1 MKLVAYLIMT
11 VCLCLGTLSATV
23 AYAPSVSLPDERL
36 VGATLNAPAGVVDE
50 GAEEPEPLAEKGE
63 VVTSEIL
70 ERLRD
75 AGVQRIRVKEFQ
87 FGRWDLA
94 WLMGLSCVGLAVAA
108 FMVKT
113 ATRKEIAAELAA
125 PSDHEDSPS
134 KALDRV
140 SETVEALRRDLE
152 KVEND
157 HAKNEMI
164 IKRIGSLQ
172 RNELATLGD
181 SRTTLVALLS
191 LTGYAHFMDRF
202 SMMERLL
209 NRAWSAAADEV
220 TAEAE
225 LSLREASEVMPDVMA
240 AMKK

>member
-1 MKLVAYLIMT
+1 MKLIAYLIMT

-23 AYAPSVSLPDERL
+23 AYAPKVSLDDDVL
-36 VGATLNAPAGVVDE
+36 VGATLNSPAGVVDQE
-50 GAEEPEPLAEKGE
+50 AEQLEPIAAKG
-63 VVTSEIL
+63 VTVTPELLST
-70 ERLRD
+70 LRAAD
-75 AGVQRIRVKEFQ
+75 VQRIRVKEFS
-87 FGRWDLA
+87 FARWDMA
-94 WLMGLSCVGLAVAA
+94 WLMGVSCIGLAIAA
-108 FMVKT
+108 FMVKM

-125 PSDHEDSPS
+125 PTDHEDSPGKS
-134 KALDRV
+134 LDRV
-140 SETVEALRRDLE
+140 AETVAALRRDIE
-152 KVEND
+152 AASDD

-164 IKRIGSLQ
+164 IDRVGSLQ
-172 RNELATLGD
+172 RNELATLAN
-181 SRTTLVALLS
+181 SRTTLVAMLT

-225 LSLREASEVMPDVMA
+225 LSLREANELMPDVLA

>member
-1 MKLVAYLIMT
+1 MKPVAYLIMT
-11 VCLCLGTLSATV
+11 VCLCLGTFSATV
-23 AYAPSVSLPDERL
+23 AYAPKISLADEKL
-36 VGATLNAPAGVVDE
+36 VGATLNAPAGVVDPE
-50 GAEEPEPLAEKGE
+50 AEELEPIAEKGAT
-63 VVTSEIL
+63 VTDEL
-70 ERLRD
+70 LARLRD
-75 AGVQRIRVKEFQ
+75 ADVRRIRVKEFQ

-94 WLMGLSCVGLAVAA
+94 WLMGVACVGLGIAA

-125 PSDHEDSPS
+125 PSDHEDSPRKS
-134 KALDRV
+134 LERV

-152 KVEND
+152 SASDD

-164 IKRIGSLQ
+164 IDRIGSLQ
-172 RNELATLGD
+172 RNELATLAN
-181 SRTTLVALLS
+181 SRTTLVAMLT

-202 SMMERLL
+202 SRMERLL

-225 LSLREASEVMPDVMA
+225 LSLREAIEQLPEVLA